1 MSASLTAAADEA
13 MSALFSVGG
22 TDDVAAAAVGNV
34 VNVAVNT
41 HK

>member
-1 MSASLTAAADEA
+1 VSASLTAVADEA

-22 TDDVAAAAVGNV
+22 TNDVAAAAVGKV